1 MVGDSEP
8 EGGCIVAL
16 IHLSRAKEAQPSI
29 KVLEAHNNH
38 NRPEPSALFA
48 AVDYATVQKGGPSK

>member
-1 MVGDSEP
+1 
-8 EGGCIVAL
+8 VAL